1 MPTWQQLRD
10 VKLSEF
16 SDAADGWGKVSSR
29 ANAAKDRVDNEMRAR
44 IHETQKSRT
53 AEGAVGDLGRLSRN
67 YQYLHTEC
75 GLIRTALDGLATEL
89 AAPQKKL
96 KQALED
102 AENLKFTVQPDGS
115 VKYPTTVAVTV
126 PLAPGPG
133 VARPGAPVPF
143 LAGKGEGGGDPNKA
157 KAEEIAE
164 QIAGAVRD
172 ANEIDGRYAGVLRR
186 LKSPAGLD
194 VTNEML
200 VDAAADTKDVQK
212 NAKFLPESGIP
223 KGKSPADNKKWW
235 DGLSQEERDEYATL
249 YPATVG
255 ALDGVPATVRD
266 DSNRMVLAETRA
278 QVAVDIKQLGPE
290 PTQYV
295 QNPNGEYPKVITNP
309 AYAQWHKDKERL
321 ENKLKGM
328 DAIQARFDRTGT
340 ASRPGERPLPEAYL
354 LGFNADGIGRAIVAN
369 GNPDTATHTSVYVPG
384 TGTNLEGINGD
395 IGRME
400 KLWRT
405 SSDISRGASVST
417 ITWFGY
423 DAPQSIFT
431 DAPQSGYANEGGPIL
446 NNFLGGL
453 RASHEGD
460 PGHLTAVGHSYGST
474 VIGSAARQGTLP
486 VDDVFVAGS
495 PGEQVGHASE
505 MDVPKGHVWAANA
518 DSEPFLKGVGIP
530 FVGDDKYG
538 GVNIPFVTSDPVPEI
553 GGWGHAPK
561 KLDID
566 ILPSWLDGDGM
577 SVVKPLTPSNPD
589 FGANIVATDGSR
601 GHSGYWDEGSQS
613 LLNQARVTVG
623 QYDRVKLLDQ

>member
-44 IHETQKSRT
+44 IHETQKSKT

-89 AAPQKKL
+89 AEPQRKL

-102 AENLKFTVQPDGS
+102 AENLKFTVESDGA

-157 KAEEIAE
+157 KAEDIAE
-164 QIAGAVRD
+164 RIAGAVRD

-212 NAKFLPESGIP
+212 NAKFLPESNIP

-249 YPATVG
+249 YPAAVG

-266 DSNRMVLAETRA
+266 DANRMVLAETRA
-278 QVAVDIKQLGPE
+278 QTRLDLDKLGPE
-290 PTQYV
+290 PAKV
-295 QNPNGEYPKVITNP
+295 IQNPNGSYPAAITNP
-309 AYAQWHKDKERL
+309 AWTAWNKGGGPRLTAQ
-321 ENKLKGM
+321 LKGM
-328 DAIQARFDRTGT
+328 DAIQARFDRTGE
-340 ASRPGERPLPEAYL
+340 ADRSGERPLPEAYL
-354 LGFNADGIGRAIVAN
+354 LGFDANGIGRAIVAN

-395 IGRME
+395 IKRME
-400 KLWRT
+400 TLWRA
-405 SSDISRGASVST
+405 SDAMADGSKVST
-417 ITWFGY
+417 VTWFGY
-423 DAPQSIFT
+423 DAPQSIIT

-453 RASHEGD
+453 RASHEGE

-505 MDVPKGHVWAANA
+505 MDVKKGHVWAANA
-518 DSEPFLKGVGIP
+518 DSEPFLKGIPIP
-530 FVGDDKYG
+530 FIGDDKYG
-538 GVNIPFVTSDPVPEI
+538 GVNIPFLSSDPVPEI

-566 ILPSWLDGDGM
+566 VLPSWIDGDGM

-601 GHSGYWDEGSQS
+601 GHSGYWDEGTQS

-623 QYDRVKLLDQ
+623 KYDKVTLEP